1 MGGLT
6 TPKGG
11 ETKQTTSVQQVPAYV
26 QAAQG
31 NLLNAANGIL
41 SPYLQQ
47 QGFTTAPLN
56 SDQTAAYDLTRQ
68 LAQGAFTNPTAN
80 TNAAPTTPTLSPLTG
95 KGYSMT
101 PTQAAGY
108 SAAAFD
114 PTGYTANTASAV
126 GYDPRMAT
134 AAQVTG
140 ADISALMNPYLS
152 DVVGT
157 TGAAINRAANQQ
169 QAQAAARSAAA
180 GSFGGSRQAIQSA
193 QISRAAGEQLAST
206 TAQLMSAGFDK
217 ATATAL
223 ANAQMRQQT
232 ELANQSAANT
242 AGQFKANAENNVSQF
257 NAGARNNADQFTA
270 TARNNASSANAAAE
284 NAARAFGASAYNTA
298 QAADARASDVAAQFS
313 ATAANDAARQNN
325 ANDLS
330 RYQLDLN
337 RYSTQAGIDQAL
349 KSGDFSRQLQAIQ
362 ALLGV
367 GNAQRDMY
375 QTSLNQPLQM
385 LQLLGSLTP
394 QQYGSTTIGTAP
406 NTAPSPLQSIIS
418 GIGSV
423 ATAPLNGGGTLFGK
437 AVSGLG
443 F

>member
-6 TPKGG
+6 SPKGG
-11 ETKQTTSVQQVPAYV
+11 DTKSTTQVNQVPAYV

-31 NLLNAANGIL
+31 NTLNAANAIL
-41 SPYLQQ
+41 GPYLQQ

-68 LAQGAFTNPTAN
+68 LAMGAFTNPSAANGNTAPN
-80 TNAAPTTPTLSPLTG
+80 TPTLSPLTG
-95 KGYSMT
+95 KGYAMT
-101 PTQAAGY
+101 PTQATGY
-108 SAAAFD
+108 SS
-114 PTGYTANTASAV
+114 AS
-126 GYDPRMAT
+126 YDPSTYDARMAT
-134 AAQVTG
+134 AAQVDG
-140 ADISALMNPYLS
+140 AQISALMNPWIK
-152 DVVGT
+152 DVVDT
-157 TGAAINRAANQQ
+157 TGATINRAANQQ

-223 ANAQMRQQT
+223 ANAQMRQQV
-232 ELANQSAANT
+232 ELANQSADNT
-242 AGQFKANAENNVSQF
+242 ARQF
-257 NAGARNNADQFTA
+257 GA
-270 TARNNASSANAAAE
+270 TAKNSASASNAAAE

-325 ANDLS
+325 ANDLA

-349 KSGDFSRQLQAIQ
+349 KSGDFTRQLQAIQ

-375 QTSLNQPLQM
+375 QTSLNTPLQYLQM
-385 LQLLGSLTP
+385 LGQLTP
-394 QQYGSTTIGTAP
+394 QQYGSTTIGTQP
-406 NTAPSPLQSIIS
+406 NTAQSPLQ
-418 GIGSV
+418 
-423 ATAPLNGGGTLFGK
+423 TLL
-437 AVSGLG
+437 GLG
-443 F
+443 TSIAGLALK